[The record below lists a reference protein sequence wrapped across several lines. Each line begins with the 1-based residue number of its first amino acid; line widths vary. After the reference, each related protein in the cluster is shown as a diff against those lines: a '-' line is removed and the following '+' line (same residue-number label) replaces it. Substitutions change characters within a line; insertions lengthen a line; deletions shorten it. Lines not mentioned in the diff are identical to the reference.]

1 MSLDI
6 QELEQLL
13 LDLSRRPEYD
23 AQMLNN
29 CTELLTKLNND
40 SSMQNTFPPMHY
52 LSALLTRLTEIVNQ
66 SESLPETVPENYFE
80 PIYHFISELLNT
92 LNRIYLSD
100 NAIRQRSDQSKS
112 FKEIYIYMTQVL
124 QLKCALCLT
133 VRERYLP
140 DPYESFAFFSPI
152 GRKGNHRWHKL
163 DNQQQFLSEL
173 PYNQL
178 SPNLELQRSIVY
190 QIIPYQHIPTRTFLF
205 DQVFKFISFQSQ
217 YANDS
222 SEGTNYWLLLFDE
235 QYSLLNSFSLLSLE
249 RVITPTLF
257 VCSIVYYY
265 LLCSDRF

>member
-29 CTELLTKLNND
+29 CTKFLTQLNND
-40 SSMQNTFPPMHY
+40 SSMQNTFPPMQY
-52 LSALLTRLTEIVNQ
+52 LNPLLTRLTENVRQ
-66 SESLPETVPENYFE
+66 YESLPQTTSVDYFE

-92 LNRIYLSD
+92 LNRVCLSE
-100 NAIRQRSDQSKS
+100 NAIRQRSNQSNF
-112 FKEIYIYMTQVL
+112 FKEIYTYMSQVIE
-124 QLKCALCLT
+124 LKSALCQT
-133 VRERYLP
+133 VSYQYRP
-140 DPYESFAFFSPI
+140 DPYESFAFFSGI
-152 GRKGNHRWHKL
+152 GAKGNNKWHNL
-163 DNQQQFLSEL
+163 DNKQQFLAEL
-173 PYNQL
+173 PFNQL
-178 SPNLELQRSIVY
+178 SSNLELQRSIVY
-190 QIIPYQHIPTRTFLF
+190 QIIPYQQIPTQTFLF
-205 DQVFKFISFQSQ
+205 DQVFKFISFQTQ
-217 YANDS
+217 YAT
-222 SEGTNYWLLLFDE
+222 EGPNYWLLLFDE